1 MHRKPT
7 EHEKFCMLNMQQ
19 TLELRDKYRWPLITW
34 FLLKGQLLDD
44 QLWCFTNKEGT
55 SPFYGRPVDLA
66 SGKLKF
72 MAINEESCSLNPRP
86 LL

>member
-1 MHRKPT
+1 MPTNLQHCIYRIFLFKPSHKLMHRKPT

-44 QLWCFTNKEGT
+44 QL
-55 SPFYGRPVDLA
+55 
-66 SGKLKF
+66 
-72 MAINEESCSLNPRP
+72 
-86 LL
+86 